1 MSQASLS
8 QIIVIPSE
16 NPRDLDFSLL
26 LEMTIKVKFSCPT
39 CTPIVGATPLWLPSG
54 RVGTGA
60 PYVHTFPSARKIFSG
75 EIGKDLTRTP
85 NAS

>member
-16 NPRDLDFSLL
+16 NARDLDFSLL
-26 LEMTIKVKFSCPT
+26 LEMTVKVKFSPDVHAD
-39 CTPIVGATPLWLPSG
+39 VGATPLWLPSG